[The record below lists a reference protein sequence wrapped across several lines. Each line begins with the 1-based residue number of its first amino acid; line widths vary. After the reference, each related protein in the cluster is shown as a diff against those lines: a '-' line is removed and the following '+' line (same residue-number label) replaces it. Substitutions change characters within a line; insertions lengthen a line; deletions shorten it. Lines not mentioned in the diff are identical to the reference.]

1 MQLARCCDSCFC
13 RVYFMTEALKSAKF
27 LAEIK
32 RINHGGSAKSAAD
45 AESRDEL
52 LAGST
57 NNAESLDKDK
67 KAVVVEGAES
77 TASVLAEAGQ
87 RLQERGERLSRL
99 QESSSKLMNASN
111 DFALMATQL
120 RQQQQKQNSWW

>member
-1 MQLARCCDSCFC
+1 
-13 RVYFMTEALKSAKF
+13 MTEALKSAKF

-32 RINHGGSAKSAAD
+32 RLNQGGITKSAVD
-45 AESRDEL
+45 AESKDEL
-52 LAGST
+52 LAGSKISI
-57 NNAESLDKDK
+57 ESQDKDK
-67 KAVVVEGAES
+67 RAVAEGAET
-77 TASVLAEAGQ
+77 TANVLAEAGQ